1 MKEISLYENGKMT
14 PNLQTIC
21 RHVNVGKEIEC
32 VRVQVLRSKYRE
44 QDKNAMFPS
53 CVASKSL

>member
-14 PNLQTIC
+14 TF
-21 RHVNVGKEIEC
+21 RRSVDMSMRGKEIGC

-44 QDKNAMFPS
+44 QEKNAMFPT

>member
-14 PNLQTIC
+14 PTF
-21 RHVNVGKEIEC
+21 RRSVDMSMRGKEIEC
-32 VRVQVLRSKYRE
+32 VRVQVLRSKYRKQE
-44 QDKNAMFPS
+44 KNAMFPT